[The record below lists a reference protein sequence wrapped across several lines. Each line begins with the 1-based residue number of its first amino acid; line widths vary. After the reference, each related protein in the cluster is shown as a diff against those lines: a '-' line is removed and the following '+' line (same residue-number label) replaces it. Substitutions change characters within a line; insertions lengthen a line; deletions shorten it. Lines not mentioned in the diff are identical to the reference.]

1 MLFESPPECLAA
13 RTCQVLCNVGLQ
25 IMTQPVGT
33 KEVYLHLQKQKLQT
47 LGVPKRRSDNYQRR
61 DKVCAR

>member
-33 KEVYLHLQKQKLQT
+33 KEVLFTPSETEATNFRCSKTK
-47 LGVPKRRSDNYQRR
+47 K
-61 DKVCAR
+61 